1 MLLQFV
7 YSLCLL
13 LPSKVQA
20 DFSYENQISHHK
32 NYYFN
37 DLQSFQV
44 RENFTDRSIISRKIR
59 STENSSLQNQNKYK
73 NQQQQPEFYDQF
85 TVECYK
91 GTSGQV
97 RLFLNTTHAGYT
109 FDIECT
115 KDQTNRTMKRKIPGE
130 IFQIEIQGISEDPLT
145 FRISTSAMNVRNG
158 ANIYKKWM
166 ITENKSELASV
177 DKKGSKKPKMYG
189 WYVAQSGNICENCEG
204 CSVEYRCEIQVR
216 ILKEYCWKEIKQ
228 YTCNAQ
234 FCNLGRRC
242 SLEFRYR
249 SKN

>member
-1 MLLQFV
+1 MLLKLV

-13 LPSKVQA
+13 LPSKIQA
-20 DFSYENQISHHK
+20 EFSHKNQIGHHK
-32 NYYFN
+32 NFYFS
-37 DLQSFQV
+37 DLGLFQ
-44 RENFTDRSIISRKIR
+44 ENENVSDRRVISREIR
-59 STENSSLQNQNKYK
+59 STKNSNLQNQNK
-73 NQQQQPEFYDQF
+73 NQQQQPKFYDQF

-115 KDQTNRTMKRKIPGE
+115 KDQINRTMKRKIPGE

-166 ITENKSELASV
+166 ITENKSEFASV

-204 CSVEYRCEIQVR
+204 CSVEHRCEIQLTLLTDFC
-216 ILKEYCWKEIKQ
+216 LKEIEQ

-234 FCNLGRRC
+234 FCNLGKRC